1 MARKT
6 KYDLSNFRDLVVAG
20 KSKTEI
26 MKDMDIKNHPTF
38 NNLMLKLM
46 DEDKKYYQI
55 DNRDSHNF
63 NLKAETVFLYGA
75 NRIGIAAVG
84 EIEDAQADVYSYDQ
98 VGGLINYERL
108 LPYDLMFLGYYE
120 YRYRKFEGNQLLFDK
135 KRRDNLHFAGA
146 GRL

>member
-46 DEDKKYYQI
+46 DEDKKYYQVKEPK
-55 DNRDSHNF
+55 
-63 NLKAETVFLYGA
+63 KAKQKRQVTAKIGKNQTLSLSSKVLSGSDFKPGDTFTVKIFK
-75 NRIGIAAVG
+75 NRI
-84 EIEDAQADVYSYDQ
+84 
-98 VGGLINYERL
+98 
-108 LPYDLMFLGYYE
+108 
-120 YRYRKFEGNQLLFDK
+120 
-135 KRRDNLHFAGA
+135 NLT
-146 GRL
+146 LVEK